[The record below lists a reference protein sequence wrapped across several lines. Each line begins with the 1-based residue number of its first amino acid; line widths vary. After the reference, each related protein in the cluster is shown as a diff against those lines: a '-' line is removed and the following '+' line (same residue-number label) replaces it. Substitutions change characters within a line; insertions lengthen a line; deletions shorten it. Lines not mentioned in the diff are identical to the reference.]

1 MPSGSDIM
9 IEALKREGVKDAFG
23 IPGGAIMPFYDRLKD
38 SGIRHILM
46 RHEQGAAHAADGY
59 ARALGRPGL
68 CIATSGPGAT
78 NLVTGIATAYMDS
91 SPVVA
96 LTGQVPVKLIGRDS
110 FQEIDIVG
118 ITNPITK
125 YAFQLKRV
133 SEIPRVV
140 KKAFYIASHGRPGP
154 VLIDF
159 PKDIQLGEVEHVEYP
174 ERVWVSGRGVHLPSP
189 DMKAIGTAAIW
200 LMEAEK
206 PIMLV
211 GGGVIH
217 SGASPQVLEL
227 AELLN
232 VPVVTT
238 LMGKGAVPENHPL
251 CLGMIGMHGKLGAN
265 MALAEADLILAVG
278 TRFSDRSVGPF
289 EDLDSNA
296 RIIHV
301 DVDESEIGKNV
312 RCHLPIV
319 ADAKE
324 ALEALIDAVKTL
336 PPKSRT
342 AWVEKVKELR
352 ETALESDDGKG
363 MKPWKVMKIMRR
375 VLPKDAII
383 TTGVGQNQM
392 WAALHFDVYAP
403 RTFISSGGLG
413 TMGFGFPASIG
424 AKVARPDRT
433 VVCVDGDGS
442 FLMTCQNLATAV
454 VQNIPVTVVILDN
467 RALGM
472 VRQWQELFFNKRFVA
487 VDLGQTP
494 DFEKLAKAFGAEGV
508 RVGDYEE
515 FREALSKA
523 INSDVPTVIDVP
535 IEPSEKVFPII
546 PPGGKVS
553 EAITG

>member
-96 LTGQVPVKLIGRDS
+96 LTGQVPVKLIGKDS

-125 YAFQLKRV
+125 YTFQLKRV

-189 DMKAIGTAAIW
+189 DMKAVGTAAIW

-217 SGASPQVLEL
+217 SGAYPQVLEL
-227 AELLN
+227 VELLN
-232 VPVVTT
+232 MPVVTT

-251 CLGMIGMHGKLGAN
+251 CLGMIGMHGKLRAN

-319 ADAKE
+319 ADAKK

-336 PPKSRT
+336 PHKPRT
-342 AWVEKVKELR
+342 AWIEKVKKLR

-363 MKPWKVMKIMRR
+363 IKPWKVMKIMRR
-375 VLPKDAII
+375 VLPRDAIV

-392 WAALHFDVYAP
+392 WAALHLDVYVP

-454 VQNIPVTVVILDN
+454 VQNIPVTVVILNN
-467 RALGM
+467 RSLGM

-487 VDLGQTP
+487 VDLGPTP
-494 DFEKLAKAFGAEGV
+494 DFEKLAEAFGAEGV

-535 IEPSEKVFPII
+535 IEPGEKVFPIV
-546 PPGGKVS
+546 PPDGKVS
-553 EAITG
+553 EVITG

>member
-9 IEALKREGVKDAFG
+9 VEALKREGVKDAFG

-189 DMKAIGTAAIW
+189 DMKAVGTAAIW

-232 VPVVTT
+232 MPVVTT
-238 LMGKGAVPENHPL
+238 LMGKGAIPENHPL

-265 MALAEADLILAVG
+265 TALAEADLVLAVG

-319 ADAKE
+319 ADAKK

-363 MKPWKVMKIMRR
+363 IKPWKVMKIMRR
-375 VLPKDAII
+375 VLPRDAII

-403 RTFISSGGLG
+403 RTFITSGGLG

-467 RALGM
+467 RSLGM

>member
-96 LTGQVPVKLIGRDS
+96 LTGQVPVKLIGKDS

-125 YAFQLKRV
+125 YTFQLKRV

-189 DMKAIGTAAIW
+189 DMEAVGTAAIW

-227 AELLN
+227 VELLN
-232 VPVVTT
+232 MPVVTT

-251 CLGMIGMHGKLGAN
+251 CLGMIGMHGKLRAN

-319 ADAKE
+319 ADAKK

-336 PPKSRT
+336 SPKSRT
-342 AWVEKVKELR
+342 SWVEKVKELR

-363 MKPWKVMKIMRR
+363 IKPWKVMKIMRR
-375 VLPKDAII
+375 VLPRDAIV

-392 WAALHFDVYAP
+392 WAALHFDVYVP

-454 VQNIPVTVVILDN
+454 VQNIPVTVVILNN
-467 RALGM
+467 RSLGM

-535 IEPSEKVFPII
+535 IEPSEKVFPIV

>member
-9 IEALKREGVKDAFG
+9 VEALKREGVKDAFG

-91 SPVVA
+91 SPIVA

-189 DMKAIGTAAIW
+189 DMKAVGTAAIW

-232 VPVVTT
+232 MPVVTT
-238 LMGKGAVPENHPL
+238 LMGKGAIPENHPL

-265 MALAEADLILAVG
+265 TALAEADLVLAVG

-319 ADAKE
+319 ADAKK

-363 MKPWKVMKIMRR
+363 IKPWKVMKIMRS
-375 VLPKDAII
+375 VLPRDAII

-403 RTFISSGGLG
+403 RTFITSGGLG

-467 RALGM
+467 RSLGM

>member
-1 MPSGSDIM
+1 LPSGSDIM
-9 IEALKREGVKDAFG
+9 VEALKREGVKDAFG

-91 SPVVA
+91 SPIVA

-189 DMKAIGTAAIW
+189 DMKAVGTAAIW

-232 VPVVTT
+232 MPVVTT
-238 LMGKGAVPENHPL
+238 LMGKGAIPENHPL

-265 MALAEADLILAVG
+265 TALAEADLVLAVG

-319 ADAKE
+319 ADAKK

-363 MKPWKVMKIMRR
+363 IKPWKVMKIMRS
-375 VLPKDAII
+375 VLPRDAII

-403 RTFISSGGLG
+403 RTFITSGGLG

-467 RALGM
+467 RSLGM

>member
-9 IEALKREGVKDAFG
+9 VEALKREGVKDAFG

-59 ARALGRPGL
+59 ARVLGRPGL

-96 LTGQVPVKLIGRDS
+96 LTGQVPVKLIGKDS

-159 PKDIQLGEVEHVEYP
+159 PKDIQLGEVEHIEYP
-174 ERVWVSGRGVHLPSP
+174 ERVWVSGRGVHMPSP
-189 DMKAIGTAAIW
+189 DMKAVGTAAIW

-232 VPVVTT
+232 MPVVTT

-265 MALAEADLILAVG
+265 TALAEADLILAVG

-375 VLPKDAII
+375 VLPRDAII

-467 RALGM
+467 RSLGM

-535 IEPSEKVFPII
+535 IEPSEKVFPIV